1 MLYLGALS
9 KPFICKLVAR
19 NSHLINCFASNIV
32 QDSALLD
39 IASLHKRFNLW
50 VTSLIFLDVTEQDKL
65 K

>member
-39 IASLHKRFNLW
+39 IASLHKRFNL
-50 VTSLIFLDVTEQDKL
+50 
-65 K
+65 